1 MPRMHIEAVKRGGVP
16 SKPGLI
22 HDSSR
27 PITCAE
33 CDASY
38 HLYYDRE
45 GQIRST
51 LSSILT
57 AEIINA
63 RHPDHE
69 ERITLDLPVEMRETP
84 KKKSR
89 SPLGRTW

>member
-1 MPRMHIEAVKRGGVP
+1 MYIEAVKQGGVP

-27 PITCAE
+27 PLTCAE

-38 HLYYDRE
+38 HLHYDRE
-45 GQIRST
+45 AEAKST
-51 LSSILT
+51 VCSILA
-57 AEIINA
+57 AEIISA

-69 ERITLDLPVEMRETP
+69 ERIALDLPVEMRETTNEQ
-84 KKKSR
+84 SR
-89 SPLGRTW
+89 GPLGRTR